1 MHLLSLVADRLWLV
15 KDGAVKPYEDDLDA
29 YRRLLLQTDKPVET
43 VKKPEASKPKRPDRT
58 TLLAL
63 RSEVRKCE
71 DRYNKILEMHEK
83 LQEKLADPALYDDD
97 RVADLEVWSKK
108 FAEVEDGLARAES
121 LWMTALENLETAE
134 GA

>member
-1 MHLLSLVADRLWLV
+1 
-15 KDGAVKPYEDDLDA
+15 
-29 YRRLLLQTDKPVET
+29 
-43 VKKPEASKPKRPDRT
+43 
-58 TLLAL
+58 LAL